1 MLKIIYFI
9 EKQLKHNYCNNTND
23 IMTSLVF
30 DIETTGLP
38 ERNGN
43 KYFPF
48 YESKRYDSARIVS
61 IAFKSD
67 VEEKYFIIKPT
78 FPINNSHIHGITY
91 EMAQE
96 TGVSF
101 DLVIDYL
108 TSIIDKVDTL
118 VAHNIDFD
126 YNILLAE
133 IHRFCPHNGSPSQEL
148 IYKLKQKKQ
157 YCTMKESIMVCKIK
171 NQYGKFK
178 YPKLIEL
185 YGYYFNDTFN
195 AHNALEDTRA
205 TAKCYAKLCSG

>member
-1 MLKIIYFI
+1 MSALI
-9 EKQLKHNYCNNTND
+9 
-23 IMTSLVF
+23 F

-38 ERNGN
+38 DRCGN
-43 KYFPF
+43 RF
-48 YESKRYDSARIVS
+48 YPYYELNRYDSARIVS
-61 IAFKSD
+61 IAFKSEK
-67 VEEKYFIIKPT
+67 EERYFIIQPS

-96 TGVSF
+96 QGVSF
-101 DLVIDYL
+101 QSVIDYL
-108 TSIIDKVDTL
+108 ISIIDQVDIL

-126 YNILLAE
+126 YNILLSE
-133 IHRFCPHNGSPSQEL
+133 LHRSCPHNGSPFQEI

-171 NQYGKFK
+171 NQFGKYK

-185 YGYYFNDTFN
+185 YQHFFKDTFE

-205 TAKCYAKLCSG
+205 TAKCYLKLT